1 MMIPSQKLLRRLDC
15 RQVDHDPVLHVLR
28 CAFSWIYPTSTM
40 HACIIYRLTA
50 TLQVGIVRS
59 CGKQLIEDLAA
70 GGDPGTLSQKV
81 NLLTHTV
88 Q

>member
-1 MMIPSQKLLRRLDC
+1 MMIPSQKLLQRLDR
-15 RQVDHDPVLHVLR
+15 RQVDRAPVLHILR
-28 CAFSWIYPTSTM
+28 CAFSWIYFTSTL
-40 HACIIYRLTA
+40 HACIVYRLTA

-59 CGKQLIEDLAA
+59 CGKHLIEDLAA

-81 NLLTHTV
+81 DSLIHSV